1 MTKKEFKNP
10 PKFAEWILSCLYPD
24 RGYLTSVGDFRE
36 DYLEIYQSSGPLKA
50 NLWYWKQ
57 VARSIPGFIRNKG
70 HWNIVL
76 VDNYLKIAL
85 RNIKKNKIFSFIT
98 MAGLIVG
105 MTCFILIVL
114 FIRYELS
121 YDTFHGKADTIYRIY
136 AEFPGVDYLG
146 RSCFAGS
153 PGVMAQTL
161 MDELPEVVNATK
173 IGRHINTLI
182 KYRDKAFYENG
193 IYADENFFDVFTFP
207 LIQGD
212 PGKAL
217 KDPFSVIISD
227 TLVKKLFD
235 HENPIGKTLNIDRQY
250 DFKITGIHK
259 DVPDNSHL
267 KFSFVVSFA
276 TLTVNKRALESINH
290 WDAYMYFTYLIL
302 PEDYNFKEM
311 ERKISVVA
319 NKYAR
324 EIMEL
329 DGTIYRLQPLKKIHL
344 HSNFNNEIAVNN
356 SNIKYIYLFAVLG
369 FVILVIACINNMNL
383 TTARASKRAKEI
395 GIRKVIGTKKDQL
408 FAQFIVE
415 SFSLVIISS
424 FIALA
429 AAGSLLSWFK
439 TFVNRDIEI
448 DLFQNMDLMALLVGI
463 VFFTGLLSGSY
474 PALFLSS
481 FRPIN
486 ILKGTYNPSSKGA
499 KFRNILVITQFSISI
514 ILIAVTLIIFNQL
527 QFMMT
532 ADVGYNRDHIVVL
545 KIREP
550 EARQQYTAIKNR
562 ILQHRN
568 VTSVTS
574 SSYLPSEVLNQR
586 TPKVK
591 LENGQEVRI
600 PIAEVMADYN
610 YLDFFQ
616 IKLIKG
622 RNFSRE
628 FSTDEKEAVII
639 NETAA
644 EQFGLKEPLGKTFHD
659 YGKVIGVV
667 HDFHF
672 LSFHHRIK
680 PMAFKLSPNNN
691 FFFSVKIKSTEIPE
705 TIAYLNQVFDE
716 FSADHPFIYEFFD
729 ELYYKQYQSERQL
742 GSLLGYLAGLSIF
755 IACFGLFG
763 LALFEAERKTK
774 EIGIRKTLGASVSH
788 IARMLSKEY
797 IKLFVLSS
805 LIAYPVVYVCMS
817 RWLQNFAY
825 RIDIGWLPFGGAT
838 VIAIVLALLTVL
850 FHTMRAANA
859 NPVDFLRYE

>member
-1 MTKKEFKNP
+1 VTRKKFKNP
-10 PKFAEWILSCLYPD
+10 PKFAEWILSCFYPD
-24 RGYLTSVGDFRE
+24 RGYFTSVGDFRE
-36 DYLEIYQSSGPLKA
+36 EYLEAYQSSGPFKA

-57 VARSIPGFIRNKG
+57 VAKSIPSFLRNKG
-70 HWNIVL
+70 HWNVVMI
-76 VDNYLKIAL
+76 DNYLKIAI
-85 RNIKKNKIFSFIT
+85 RNIKRNKTFSFIN
-98 MAGLIVG
+98 MVGLVVG

-121 YDTFHGKADTIYRIY
+121 FDTFHGKADTIYRIY
-136 AEFPGVDYLG
+136 AEYPGVDYLG

-161 MDELPEVVNATK
+161 MDELPEVVSATK
-173 IGRHINTLI
+173 IGRHSNTLI

-193 IYADENFFDVFTFP
+193 IYADENFLHVFTFP

-212 PGKAL
+212 PGIAL
-217 KDPFSVIISD
+217 NDPFSVIISE
-227 TLVKKLFD
+227 TLAEKLFD
-235 HENPIGKTLNIDRQY
+235 HENPIGKTLNFDRQH
-250 DFKITGIHK
+250 DLKITGIHK

-276 TLTVNKRALESINH
+276 TLTVNKRALERINH
-290 WDAYMYFTYLIL
+290 WDAYMYFTYIVL
-302 PEDYNFKEM
+302 PENYDFKEM
-311 ERKISVVA
+311 ERKISIVA

-329 DGTIYRLQPLKKIHL
+329 DCTIYRLQPLKKIHL

-356 SNIKYIYLFAVLG
+356 SDIKYIYLFAVLG
-369 FVILVIACINNMNL
+369 FVLLIIACINNMNL

-395 GIRKVIGTKKDQL
+395 GIRKVIGTKKEQL

-415 SFSLVIISS
+415 SFALIVISS

-429 AAGSLLSWFK
+429 AVGCLLQWFK
-439 TFVNRDIEI
+439 GFVNRDIEI
-448 DLFQNMDLMALLVGI
+448 DLFQNMDLMALLAGV

-486 ILKGTYNPSSKGA
+486 ILKGTFNPSSKGA
-499 KFRNILVITQFSISI
+499 KSRNVLVITQFSVSI
-514 ILIAVTLIIFNQL
+514 ILIAVTLIVFDQL

-545 KIREP
+545 RVRDP

-562 ILQHRN
+562 LLQHRN

-574 SSYLPSEVLNQR
+574 SSYLPSEVLHQR

-591 LENGQEVRI
+591 LDNGQEVRI

-616 IKLIKG
+616 IKFIKG

-644 EQFGLKEPLGKTFHD
+644 ERFGWKEPLGRAFHD

-667 HDFHF
+667 RDFHF

-680 PMAFKLSPNNN
+680 PMVFKLSPNNN
-691 FFFSVKIKSTEIPE
+691 FFISVKIQSTEIPE
-705 TIAYLNQVFDE
+705 TLAYLDRVFDE
-716 FSADHPFIYEFFD
+716 FSADYPFIYEFFD
-729 ELYYKQYQSERQL
+729 EMYYRQYRSERQL
-742 GSLLGYLAGLSIF
+742 GSLLGHLAGLSIF

-788 IARMLSKEY
+788 IARMLSREY
-797 IKLFVLSS
+797 IKLFVISS
-805 LIAYPVVYVCMS
+805 LIAYPVVYICMN
-817 RWLQNFAY
+817 RWLQNYAY
-825 RIDIGWLPFGGAT
+825 RIDIGWIPFVGAT
-838 VIAIVLALLTVL
+838 VIAIVLALLTVSFQTL
-850 FHTMRAANA
+850 RAAA
-859 NPVDFLRYE
+859 GNPVDLLRYE

>member
-1 MTKKEFKNP
+1 VTKKEFKNP
-10 PKFAEWILSCLYPD
+10 PKFAEWILSCFYPD
-24 RGYLTSVGDFRE
+24 RGYLTSVADFRE
-36 DYLEIYQSSGPLKA
+36 EYLEVYQSSGPFKA

-57 VARSIPGFIRNKG
+57 VARSLPGFIRNKG
-70 HWNIVL
+70 HWNIVMI
-76 VDNYLKIAL
+76 DNYLKIAI
-85 RNIKKNKIFSFIT
+85 RNIKRNKTFSFVN
-98 MAGLIVG
+98 MVGLIVG
-105 MTCFILIVL
+105 MTCFILVVL
-114 FIRYELS
+114 FVRYELS
-121 YDTFHGKADTIYRIY
+121 YDTFNGKADAIYRIY
-136 AEFPGVDYLG
+136 AEFPGVEHLG
-146 RSCFAGS
+146 RSSFGGS

-161 MDELPEVVNATK
+161 MDELPEVVSATK
-173 IGRHINTLI
+173 IGRHSNTLI

-193 IYADENFFDVFTFP
+193 IYADENFLHVFTFP

-217 KDPFSVIISD
+217 NDPFSVIISQ
-227 TLVKKLFD
+227 TLAEKLFD
-235 HENPIGKTLNIDRQY
+235 HENPIGKTLNFDRQF
-250 DFKITGIHK
+250 DLKITGILK

-267 KFSFVVSFA
+267 QFSFMVSFA

-290 WDAYMYFTYLIL
+290 WDAYMYFTYIVL
-302 PEDYNFKEM
+302 PENYELKEM

-356 SNIKYIYLFAVLG
+356 SDIKYIYLFAVLG

-395 GIRKVIGTKKDQL
+395 GIRKVIGTKKEQL
-408 FAQFIVE
+408 FTQFIIE
-415 SFSLVIISS
+415 SFALIVISS
-424 FIALA
+424 FIALVW
-429 AAGSLLSWFK
+429 AGCLLQWFRG
-439 TFVNRDIEI
+439 FVNRDIEI

-486 ILKGTYNPSSKGA
+486 ILKGNYNSPSKGT
-499 KFRNILVITQFSISI
+499 KFRNILVITQFSVSI
-514 ILIAVTLIIFNQL
+514 ILIAVTLIVFNQIK
-527 QFMMT
+527 FMMT
-532 ADVGYNRDHIVVL
+532 ADVGYKKDHIVVL
-545 KIREP
+545 KVRDP
-550 EARQQYTAIKNR
+550 EARQQYTAIKYR
-562 ILQHRN
+562 LLQHKN
-568 VTSVTS
+568 VTSATS

-586 TPKVK
+586 TPTIK
-591 LENGQEVRI
+591 LDNGQEVRI
-600 PIAEVMADYN
+600 SIAEVMADYN

-616 IKLIKG
+616 IKLIRG
-622 RNFSRE
+622 RNFSKE

-644 EQFGLKEPLGKTFHD
+644 EQLGWEEPLGKDFHD

-667 HDFHF
+667 RDFHF

-680 PMAFKLSPNNN
+680 PMVFKLSPNNN
-691 FFFSVKIKSTEIPE
+691 FFISVKIKSTEIPE
-705 TIAYLNQVFDE
+705 TIAYLNRVFDE

-729 ELYYKQYQSERQL
+729 ELYYRQYQSERQL

-755 IACFGLFG
+755 IACFGSFG

-788 IARMLSKEY
+788 IARMLSREY
-797 IKLFVLSS
+797 IKLFVISS
-805 LIAYPVVYVCMS
+805 LIAYPVVYICMTQ
-817 RWLQNFAY
+817 WLQNYAY
-825 RIDIGWLPFGGAT
+825 RINIGWLPFVGAT
-838 VIAIVLALLTVL
+838 VIAIVLALLTVSFQTL
-850 FHTMRAANA
+850 RAANA